1 MSIML
6 AFCQPL
12 DITSP
17 VGNSSAC
24 EWYCRV
30 RGASAL
36 CDHPPVVGLYD
47 QHGSPADEPPD
58 RTTLPS
64 GSSTVLAVPWDV
76 VCVSPGAT
84 VKLMAGCHSR
94 DSLDRLIIWNVLL
107 LFRLPPPMTI
117 TCANG

>member
-47 QHGSPADEPPD
+47 QHGSPAVAPPD
-58 RTTLPS
+58 RKTVPS
-64 GSSTVLAVPWDV
+64 GSRTGLGFTRDV
-76 VCVSPGAT
+76 GCVSVMHLTLADELRPTREGA
-84 VKLMAGCHSR
+84 R
-94 DSLDRLIIWNVLL
+94 
-107 LFRLPPPMTI
+107 
-117 TCANG
+117 